1 MTPAASLGTAA
12 PASEPQARP
21 ATITIDDFA
30 KVELRVAQV
39 LVAEPVKG
47 ADRLLRLEVSLGD
60 EVRQI
65 VAGIAEAYEPEK
77 LIGRKVVIVANLQPR
92 KLRGL
97 ESNGMIVA
105 ASWGKRVSPSWPASW
120 KTSKSARGSNK
131 QYRGIALVDSHA
143 HLDSPRYD
151 ADRDELLQRAWQQ
164 GVRTVL
170 SIGIGDGPETMQQ
183 ALELSRSYAGK
194 PAIPRI
200 LATAGIHP
208 HEAQLADPAALEKLD
223 DLLASPDVL
232 AVGEI
237 GLDYYYDHSPRE
249 QQKQA
254 FVAQMEIAAARQRPI
269 IIHCRPSDGSTN
281 AWDDT
286 LAMIESNWMR
296 TNLGASCTVLLA
308 NGNTRGG
315 RWTADF

>member
-1 MTPAASLGTAA
+1 LK
-12 PASEPQARP
+12 
-21 ATITIDDFA
+21 D
-30 KVELRVAQV
+30 
-39 LVAEPVKG
+39 LV
-47 ADRLLRLEVSLGD
+47 
-60 EVRQI
+60 
-65 VAGIAEAYEPEK
+65 
-77 LIGRKVVIVANLQPR
+77 
-92 KLRGL
+92 
-97 ESNGMIVA
+97 
-105 ASWGKRVSPSWPASW
+105 
-120 KTSKSARGSNK
+120 
-131 QYRGIALVDSHA
+131 LVDSHA

-170 SIGIGDGPETMQQ
+170 SIGIGDGPDTMQQ

-194 PAIPRI
+194 PGIPRI

-208 HEAQLADPAALEKLD
+208 HEAQLADQAALQKLD
-223 DLLASPDVL
+223 GLLANPDVV

-254 FVAQMEIAAARQRPI
+254 FAQQMEIAAARRRPI

-286 LAMIESNWMR
+286 LAMIESNWMG
-296 TNLGASCTVLLA
+296 TNLGGVLHCFTGEWEHARRAMDGGFLISFAGNVTFPKAESIREVAAKVPLDRMLIETDAPFLAPLPHRGKRNEPGWVGRVGDKLAEVCGVPAELVASSTA
-308 NGNTRGG
+308 NNFFRFFGVAPD
-315 RWTADF
+315 ADS